1 MKILITGICGFVG
14 STLAKTW
21 VEHGTGHTI
30 YGIDN
35 FIRPG
40 SEINR
45 VSLKK
50 IGVNVYHA
58 DLRCASD
65 FENLPD
71 ADFVIDAAA
80 NPCILAGVDG
90 LSSSRQLVEHNL
102 GGTINIL
109 EYCKSRNAGFILLST
124 SRVYSIK
131 PLSSLDVKPVDGA
144 FHPVVNSRTPE
155 GLTLDG
161 INEAFSTLSPVSLYG
176 AGKLASET
184 LAVEYGS
191 GFNFPVWI
199 NRCGILAGAGQFG
212 RPDQG
217 ILSFWISSWLRKQPL
232 KYIGFGGLGYQ
243 VRDCLHPRDLIPLLE
258 TQMNYSGN
266 LKFSI
271 QNISG
276 GIESAFSLK
285 QLSEWCRDRFGKHD
299 VQSETNP
306 RLFDIPWM
314 VLNADLAK
322 KQWAWKPETSRED
335 IIEEIA
341 AHAEKNPNWLEL
353 SSTCYE

>member
-21 VEHGTGHTI
+21 VDYGLGHSI
-30 YGIDN
+30 FGIDN

-40 SEINR
+40 SETNR
-45 VSLKK
+45 IPLKK
-50 IGVNVYHA
+50 IGVKVYHA
-58 DLRCASD
+58 DLRCTGD

-80 NPCILAGVDG
+80 NPCVLAGVDG
-90 LSSSRQLVEHNL
+90 LSSSPQLVEHNL
-102 GGTINIL
+102 SGTLNIL

-144 FHPVVNSRTPE
+144 FHPIISSTTPQGITQE
-155 GLTLDG
+155 G
-161 INEAFSTLSPVSLYG
+161 ISEAFSTQPPVSLYG
-176 AGKLASET
+176 ASKLSSET
-184 LAVEYGS
+184 LAVEYGA
-191 GFNFPVWI
+191 GFDFPVWI

-217 ILSFWISSWLRKQPL
+217 ILSFWVHSWLAKLPL

-243 VRDCLHPRDLIPLLE
+243 VRDCLHPRDLVPLLE
-258 TQMNYSGN
+258 SQMNYSGGM
-266 LKFSI
+266 KPSI

-276 GIESAFSLK
+276 GNESAFSLK
-285 QLSEWCRDRFGKHD
+285 QLSEWCRNRFGKHD
-299 VQSETNP
+299 VQSQADH
-306 RLFDIPWM
+306 RLFDIPWI
-314 VLNADLAK
+314 VLNSGLAK
-322 KQWAWKPETSRED
+322 RQWSWKPVTTRED
-335 IIEEIA
+335 ILEEIA
-341 AHAEKNPNWLEL
+341 IHALKNPNWLEL